1 MPKEKLTVGEN
12 DLTKR
17 DTNKL
22 NLIKKFAS
30 VHESGA
36 TAFPVYLENLQEHLE
51 LSHSNSPK
59 TQNTQHIGQI
69 SSQLIKKP
77 NASCLEAPFCFAP
90 WDGTYLATAIQQW
103 DSLRTHVLYG
113 LSAPLIF

>member
-51 LSHSNSPK
+51 LSHSN
-59 TQNTQHIGQI
+59 
-69 SSQLIKKP
+69 
-77 NASCLEAPFCFAP
+77 
-90 WDGTYLATAIQQW
+90 
-103 DSLRTHVLYG
+103 
-113 LSAPLIF
+113 